1 MSRSYRKPY
10 TAITGLPRS
19 HDDKKKALRGV
30 RCRQNA
36 WLRSLKD
43 YDLALVPHRHEC
55 AFNNTYC
62 GQETGSSSSQ
72 SLTTASVAVT
82 IWLGSAGSSSN
93 VNDHAGSACNICECS
108 HY

>member
-19 HDDKKKALRGV
+19 HDDKKKASRGV

-55 AFNNTYC
+55 AFNNTYLWARDGKQFFTFPYNRISGC
-62 GQETGSSSSQ
+62 DDLAWNRWVKLQRK
-72 SLTTASVAVT
+72 
-82 IWLGSAGSSSN
+82 
-93 VNDHAGSACNICECS
+93 
-108 HY
+108 